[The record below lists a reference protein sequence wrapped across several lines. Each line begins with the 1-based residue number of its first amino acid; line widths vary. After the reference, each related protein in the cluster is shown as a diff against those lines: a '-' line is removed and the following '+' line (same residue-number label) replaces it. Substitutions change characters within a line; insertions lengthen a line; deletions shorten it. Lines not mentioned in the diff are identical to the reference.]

1 MIIPT
6 GAKRLFDKTQVCLH
20 DKSSRCNRPEVT
32 YFNIIK
38 ATYKKPT
45 PNSIKHGEKLEAIL
59 LKTRVRQRC
68 PLSPLHFNI
77 VLEALA
83 GAIRQEKETKE
94 IQKGKKLK
102 FVGDVRDSKNFT
114 RKLLEKINKF
124 SNVARVIINF
134 HESIAFLYMYNKQRR
149 R

>member
-83 GAIRQEKETKE
+83 GAIRQEKETKG
-94 IQKGKKLK
+94 IQIHKEVKLSLSADDLITYIRDPQK
-102 FVGDVRDSKNFT
+102 FI
-114 RKLLEKINKF
+114 RKIL
-124 SNVARVIINF
+124 S
-134 HESIAFLYMYNKQRR
+134 
-149 R
+149 